1 MREKINEKFL
11 GIRQKWITFSLESR
25 TFDKITTV
33 LNEAAFNNQAKKSV
47 IAKLLKSYKKYD
59 QAWVKFK
66 TLKGRKNL
74 KAECEIILENDNKF
88 SMMITPEEILSSSHL
103 GGTPKSLKLFKEEK
117 IKGVSGPWKKPD
129 DGFHDKFEHDTPFTE
144 EFTELAYYM
153 YREQQLEK
161 RLDK

>member
-1 MREKINEKFL
+1 MREKINEKFS
-11 GIRQKWITFSLESR
+11 GIRQKWITFSLDSIA
-25 TFDKITTV
+25 FDKITNT
-33 LNEAAFNNQAKKSV
+33 LKEAAFDNQVKKSD
-47 IAKLLKSYKKYD
+47 IAKLLKAYKKYD

-74 KAECEIILENDNKF
+74 KAECEIVLENDNKL
-88 SMMITPEEILSSSHL
+88 SILITPEYVLDSSHL

-117 IKGVSGPWKKPD
+117 IKGVSGPWKKPK

-144 EFTELAYYM
+144 EFTELGYFM

-161 RLDK
+161 RLVK